1 MSLTPDRSDRDEP
14 FLPTGTSAAPA
25 APGLDEAAVARWLA
39 DQPDFLA
46 RHPDV
51 LALMRLPSPH
61 DGRALS
67 FQDRQIEILRDKL
80 SQLERRLAELVHVS
94 RDNEAISG
102 KMLHWV
108 RHLLRAESVERLPGI
123 IADSMRREFTVP
135 LVALR
140 LWRVDPALVAPEWL
154 IEGPPGSIRQ
164 IDEMALP
171 YCGPRGE
178 LAFAS
183 WLPSAGADARSIAL
197 IPLRRGIEPFSF
209 GLLVLGSGDPERF
222 QAAMGTSFLE
232 RIGEIASAA
241 LGRLVVETAAR

>member
-1 MSLTPDRSDRDEP
+1 MSLTPDRREP
-14 FLPTGTSAAPA
+14 DGLEQ
-25 APGLDEAAVARWLA
+25 APGAPLEEAVVARWLA
-39 DQPDFLA
+39 EHPDFFA
-46 RHPDV
+46 RHPDT

-80 SQLERRLAELVHVS
+80 RQVERRLAELLHIS
-94 RDNEAISG
+94 RDNETISG

-108 RHLLRAESVERLPGI
+108 RNLLRAESIERLPGSI
-123 IADSMRREFTVP
+123 VDSMRIEFTVP

-140 LWRVDPALVAPEWL
+140 LWRVDPARVAPEWL
-154 IEGPPGSIRQ
+154 REVPAGQ
-164 IDEMALP
+164 VAEVDAMVLP

-178 LAFAS
+178 HGFSA
-183 WLPSAGADARSIAL
+183 WLPSAGADARSVAL
-197 IPLRRGIEPFSF
+197 IPLRRGIEPLSF

-241 LGRLVVETAAR
+241 LGRLVVETPTP

>member
-1 MSLTPDRSDRDEP
+1 MSLTPDRSERDEP
-14 FLPTGTSAAPA
+14 FLPAETVAPV
-25 APGLDEAAVARWLA
+25 APRLDESAVARWLA
-39 DQPDFLA
+39 DHPDFLA
-46 RHPDV
+46 HHPEV
-51 LALMRLPSPH
+51 LALMRLPAPH

-80 SQLERRLAELVHVS
+80 RQLERRLAELVHIS

-102 KMLHWV
+102 KMLLWV
-108 RHLLRAESVERLPGI
+108 RHLLLAESVERLPGI
-123 IADSMRREFTVP
+123 IVDSMRREFTVP

-154 IEGPPGSIRQ
+154 REVPAGQIREV
-164 IDEMALP
+164 DALVLP

-178 LAFAS
+178 QPFSA
-183 WLPSAGADARSIAL
+183 WLPSAGAEARSIAL
-197 IPLRRGIEPFSF
+197 IPLRRGIEPLSF

-241 LGRLVVETAAR
+241 LGRLVVEAPAR